1 MTQEEVDILIE
12 LGTELM
18 PVNLVSL
25 MRTMGGDQEYV
36 EDILETHNYK
46 LLLMTLGKIRGLALS
61 RNNYTVYVVNYNDN
75 KYKQVDRND
84 EVVIVGIYYNNIL
97 IFGNDKYIATGD
109 RNKKATITDKEIE
122 TRIMC

>member
-1 MTQEEVDILIE
+1 MTQEEINMLIE

-25 MRTMGGDQEYV
+25 MRTIGGDQEYI

-61 RNNYTVYVVNYNDN
+61 RNNCTVYVVNYNDN

-97 IFGNDKYIATGD
+97 IFGNDKYVATD
-109 RNKKATITDKEIE
+109 NRHKKATIIDKEID

>member
-84 EVVIVGIYYNNIL
+84 EVVIVGIYYDSAL
-97 IFGNDKYIATGD
+97 IFGNDKYIATGK
-109 RNKKATITDKEIE
+109 RNKKATIIDKEID
-122 TRIMC
+122 TRIMS

>member
-1 MTQEEVDILIE
+1 MTQEEIDMLIE

-25 MRTMGGDQEYV
+25 MRTMGGDQEYI
-36 EDILETHNYK
+36 ENILKTHNYK

-61 RNNYTVYVVNYNDN
+61 RNNYIVYVVNYNDN
-75 KYKQVDRND
+75 KYKQVDKND

-97 IFGNDKYIATGD
+97 IFGNDKYIATSN
-109 RNKKATITDKEIE
+109 RNKKAIIIDKEIN